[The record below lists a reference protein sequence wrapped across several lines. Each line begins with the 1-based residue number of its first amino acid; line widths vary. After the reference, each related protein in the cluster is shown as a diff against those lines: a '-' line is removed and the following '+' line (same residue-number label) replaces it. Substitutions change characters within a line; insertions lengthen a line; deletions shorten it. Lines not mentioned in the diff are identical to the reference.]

1 MSSSVSAPG
10 FNSDAAGG
18 QLQIVCNGADGEAS
32 NWLWGR
38 MRWSGVITAP
48 DPIADRQYAPNKIV
62 WTDAADI
69 SGGGVAGFYTLVV
82 SGGGNITTATNT
94 GQRTGIHSRIVV
106 NGQVGA
112 NPVLGV
118 AITNIPFVSS
128 LCTGYA
134 VASQGGLGGWVQGD
148 NPSMGYFRGSL
159 FGGNDNVWLAGNA
172 FNYFLLIGREID
184 VSITGSSNVYGRI
197 GLLINSFKSA
207 RQADGSI
214 DTGIAIVSQDNTS
227 NNFKNGIQ
235 FGTER
240 DFAHFTGALIKTTS
254 KTLSGAAPFIVPI
267 GIDFSDATFTQVA
280 FQSNGFA
287 VDGAGNLVLQG
298 AAQRNY
304 ADDAAAA
311 AGGVPINGVYHSGG
325 IMRIRLQ

>member
-1 MSSSVSAPG
+1 MTMVTASAV
-10 FNSDAAGG
+10 NSDASGNL
-18 QLQIVCNGADGEAS
+18 LQIPCNGTDGVS
-32 NWLWGR
+32 TDWLWGR
-38 MRWSGVITAP
+38 MRWSGIINAP
-48 DPIADRQYAPNKIV
+48 ESDADRQIAANKLLWI
-62 WTDAADI
+62 DAADVNGLNV
-69 SGGGVAGFYTLVV
+69 SGFYTLTV
-82 SGGGNITTATNT
+82 SGAGAVSTATNT
-94 GQRTGIHSRIVV
+94 AARSAMHSRITAI
-106 NGQVGA
+106 GQVGA
-112 NPVLGV
+112 TPVLGV

-134 VASQGGLGGWVQGD
+134 VASQGGLGGWMQGD

-207 RQADGSI
+207 RPADGSI

-254 KTLSGAAPFIVPI
+254 KTLSGAAPFTVPV
-267 GIDFSDATFTQVA
+267 GIDFSDAMFTQSA
-280 FQSNGFA
+280 FQSKGFT
-287 VDGAGNLVLQG
+287 VDGAGNLVLSG
-298 AAQRNY
+298 ASDRNY

-311 AGGVPINGVYHSGG
+311 AGGVPIDGVYHSGG